1 MFFFIAK
8 DGTMLYMGKDKYE
21 NEDLIKYGW
30 PEDVWFHVDALSSAH
45 VYARLPSGTTMDS
58 MSEDVIRDACQ
69 LVKENSIE
77 GCKKASVT
85 VVYTP
90 WSNLKKDG
98 GMAVGQVGFFNDRL
112 VKRYVVMERDKE
124 TLRRLVKDKVEK
136 YPDLALERKNRDEE
150 ERARLKAASRDKSK
164 AEREVEAERKREK
177 EMRSYDRLFAGKDR
191 EASSAAGAPV
201 PKPTKDASAAIA
213 YEEGFM

>member
-1 MFFFIAK
+1 MKMFFFTAK
-8 DGTMLYMGKDKYE
+8 DGTLLYMGKDKYE

-45 VYARLPSGTTMDS
+45 VYARLPAGVTIES
-58 MSEDVIRDACQ
+58 MSEDVIRDASQ

-77 GCKKASVT
+77 GCKKPSVT

-98 GMAVGQVGFFNDRL
+98 GMAVGQVGFYNERL

-136 YPDLALERKNRDEE
+136 YPDLAAERRSRDDEE
-150 ERARLKAASRDKSK
+150 RSRLKAASRDK
-164 AEREVEAERKREK
+164 ARAEK
-177 EMRSYDRLFAGKDR
+177 ELEEARRKEKDMRSYDRLFAAKERD
-191 EASSAAGAPV
+191 AAGARPA
-201 PKPTKDASAAIA
+201 PAATADASAAIA
-213 YEEGFM
+213 YEESFM